1 MTKDEMLEL
10 LGDMDPQYILEG
22 QRLRSGQMHTRN
34 KGFWLRRA
42 AAVAAML
49 AVVTVAGA
57 LLKPC
62 LAASWVRPGVEEKQE
77 NQPENTKTI
86 RYYLD
91 GEEVQTEATLYE
103 AE

>member
-34 KGFWLRRA
+34 KGSWLRRA
-42 AAVAAML
+42 TAVAAML

-62 LAASWVRPGVEEKQE
+62 LSASWVQPGVEEKQE

-91 GEEVQTEATLYE
+91 GEEVQTEATLFE
-103 AE
+103 A

>member
-1 MTKDEMLEL
+1 ME
-10 LGDMDPQYILEG
+10 DPQYILEG

-49 AVVTVAGA
+49 AVATVAGA

-62 LAASWVRPGVEEKQE
+62 LAASWVRPGVEEEQE

-86 RYYLD
+86 RYYLG
-91 GEEVQTEATLYE
+91 GEEVQTEATLFE
-103 AE
+103 AEAFSI